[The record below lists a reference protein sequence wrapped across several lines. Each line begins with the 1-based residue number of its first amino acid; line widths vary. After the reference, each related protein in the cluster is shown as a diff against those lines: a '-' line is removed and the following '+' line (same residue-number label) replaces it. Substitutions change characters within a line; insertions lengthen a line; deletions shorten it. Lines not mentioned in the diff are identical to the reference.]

1 MAKKLQKLTAAFLT
15 VVMCMTS
22 FCTTAFAE
30 EPAGAGFANQVGD
43 YLEYDSN
50 GDSGDYTDVTLKTIE
65 DGKVTLSKTIE
76 QTGKDAF
83 DITLQVTTTEDLEV
97 IKKARDAAIVIVM
110 DVSGSM
116 QFDMSGGGYC
126 TKCGKYKTDAYSICS
141 ANGVICDRSGWSNT
155 WAQHDSLTALD
166 VTPEHG
172 DTRFTLMENAVSA
185 FLEDFADNSGSNAKR
200 MVSLVCY
207 NDKVEK
213 ELGWVNVTDAEGLS
227 AAQAVVAP
235 GALADLTGGD
245 TNTSL
250 GLQRANEY
258 LDADAIKGIENTYV
272 LLLTDGA
279 PYTAIQYNSD
289 GTYNPRVS
297 GVGYDCDLTQVA
309 ADKLKA
315 DHEDTEVYTVCF
327 GYQGKEW
334 TATHSIVDGK
344 LTGTDKKFNIDEL
357 MAAIASE
364 GCFFR
369 GEDVDEFDLSL
380 GSIVEE
386 TISHGAKLW
395 TVTDPMGDYIVYK
408 GLKEANPAAAYGEGT
423 LSWDLLAEK
432 PVSVENGVYT
442 YALTYSVI
450 LKSGADGFVYGK
462 YYPANKATS
471 LEYAL
476 TENGEMAGGVKTD
489 YFNVPTV
496 FAESDGTNPPS
507 IGSKTAERIDGE
519 PNKYWVEIE
528 VPGDD
533 GDTRHDEVILMVD
546 GSYSMDNEWP
556 AMKDAINTIGRT
568 VLNGSGTTQLTLMA
582 FGMGDNIVL
591 EHVKDADALADALGA
606 LPGNL
611 LYGRSSTNC
620 EAGFT
625 GVANYINNHDE
636 TLKDVHVIFI
646 SDGNINTDETPRA
659 FDANWQTWTKFGALF
674 VARAAF
680 EETVSYGENL
690 PAAFTAVFGDR
701 FDGATREEIMDR
713 AFGGEVTD
721 EEFIAFAEQLW
732 TDVYA
737 YSGLTRGE
745 EYPVSAA
752 ERAFVKY
759 DKEKGTYIQ
768 DLFYYTTY
776 KSAYVTY
783 GDRWTRTPAAADA
796 LAAMDEVSAMYV
808 VDYDSYTSWMDTG
821 ITSEK
826 STFVQSN
833 GIAGLCEALQGAL
846 TDLSKTPFNDVVV
859 TDYMSKWVN
868 LDPSTLKVIDNRTG
882 KEIWSAAAGW
892 LIDENRPTAQEV
904 PVVAELVDPADYE
917 AGGGDVAG
925 NTSGDIYKLTW
936 YVKDGALLR
945 SDTYTL
951 QYEVTVDT
959 EEIGFE
965 YDYDY
970 PANGNTDLH
979 YIDEDGFRQTDP
991 IVVPDVY
998 APAEEY
1004 KVSFPAGG
1012 ASHICY
1018 LFVNKETGE
1027 VTYEYKIDF
1036 DDGDTTADPIQV
1048 KDGFISV
1055 VFIKQAQSGMI
1066 WTSEKVSD
1074 EILDD
1079 IIASVKKND
1088 KAYKGHDAVAFGEG
1102 EHNLT
1107 YAIGNGKKAKNNTV
1121 TYTFIAE

>member
-1 MAKKLQKLTAAFLT
+1 MKTILKKALALLLALLMSLSVVTVAA
-15 VVMCMTS
+15 
-22 FCTTAFAE
+22 AE
-30 EPAGAGFANQVGD
+30 ETTEPGYANQVGD
-43 YLEYDSN
+43 YLAYDAN
-50 GDSGDYTDVTLKTIE
+50 GNSGAYVEESQKTTK

-76 QTGKDAF
+76 QTGKDSF

-126 TKCGKYKTDAYSICS
+126 TKCGKYKTNAYSICS
-141 ANGVICDRSGWSNT
+141 ANGVICDSSGWSNT
-155 WAQHDSLTALD
+155 WAQHDSLTALN

-185 FLEDFADNSGSNAKR
+185 FLNSFADDSETKAKR

-213 ELGWVNVTDAEGLS
+213 ELGWVNVTEADGMN

-235 GALADLTGGD
+235 GALSALTGGD

-258 LDADAIKGIENTYV
+258 LCNDAIKDIENTYV

-279 PYTAIQYNSD
+279 PYTAIQYKAD
-289 GTYNPRVS
+289 GSYAKAS
-297 GVGYDCDLTQVA
+297 GVGYDCDLTQIA
-309 ADKLKA
+309 ADKLKEK
-315 DHEDTEVYTVCF
+315 HKDTEVYTVCF

-344 LTGTDKKFNIDEL
+344 LTGTDKKFIIDEL
-357 MAAIASE
+357 MTSIASV

-369 GEDVDEFDLSL
+369 GENVAEFDLSL

-450 LKSGADGFVYGK
+450 LKSGADGFVHGK

-476 TENGEMAGGVKTD
+476 TENGELVGGGVKTD

-507 IGSKTAERIDGE
+507 IGTKTDERIDDE
-519 PNKYWVEIE
+519 TNRYLVEVE
-528 VPGDD
+528 VPGVDD
-533 GDTRHDEVILMVD
+533 DPRHDEVILMVD
-546 GSYSMDNEWP
+546 GSYSLDEEWP
-556 AMKDAINTIGRT
+556 AMKEAINTIAET

-582 FGMGDNIVL
+582 FGMGDNEVIV
-591 EHVKDADALADALGA
+591 HAKDANDVAATLGN
-606 LPGNL
+606 LPGEL

-625 GVANYINNHDE
+625 GVANYIRNHDE
-636 TLKDVHVIFI
+636 TLKDVHVIYI
-646 SDGNINTDETPRA
+646 SDGRINTDETPRA
-659 FDANWQTWTKFGALF
+659 FDTNWQTYATNFGPVTCAQAALEYN
-674 VARAAF
+674 AM
-680 EETVSYGENL
+680 YGENL
-690 PAAFTAVFGDR
+690 PAAFTTVFGDR
-701 FDGATREEIMDR
+701 FDGATMEEILER
-713 AFGGEVTD
+713 AIGSNEATD
-721 EEFIAFAEQLW
+721 EEFLAFGNQLFA
-732 TDVYA
+732 DVYA
-737 YSGLTRGE
+737 YSKLTPGA
-745 EYPVSAA
+745 EYPISVV

-759 DKEKGTYIQ
+759 DKEHGTFIQ
-768 DLFYYTTY
+768 DIFYWCTY
-776 KSAYVTY
+776 RSNHVTY
-783 GDRWTRTPAAADA
+783 PNSWTRTSAAADE
-796 LAAMDEVSAMYV
+796 LAAMPKVEAMYV
-808 VDYDSYTSWMDTG
+808 VDYDNYSSWMDTG
-821 ITSEK
+821 ITSDK

-833 GIAGLCEALQGAL
+833 GIAGLCKALAGAL

-868 LDPSTLKVIDNRTG
+868 LDSSTLKIVDNSTG
-882 KEIWSAAAGW
+882 EVIWSAAGGW
-892 LIDENRPTAQEV
+892 LIDENRPTAQED

-936 YVKDGALLR
+936 YVKDGAMLR

-1055 VFIKQAQSGMI
+1055 VFIKQAKSGMI
-1066 WTSEKVSD
+1066 WTSEEVEKDTMDAIVS
-1074 EILDD
+1074 
-1079 IIASVKKND
+1079 AVKKGD
-1088 KAYKGHDAVAFGEG
+1088 KAYKGHDAEVSGKG
-1102 EHNLT
+1102 EHTLI
-1107 YAIGNGKKAKNNTV
+1107 YSIGNSKKGKTQSV
-1121 TYTFIAE
+1121 TYTFE